1 MPIISQL
8 RKTAAI
14 AIPRTDAKR
23 FRRIQSA
30 IAATD
35 RLSGSVAMTIS
46 HDTIYA
52 GKVMARRPQI
62 SINRP
67 EKMVRILCV
76 STVNG
81 YCVTTE

>member
-14 AIPRTDAKR
+14 AIARNVANR

-52 GKVMARRPQI
+52 GNVMARRPQV
-62 SINRP
+62 SINR
-67 EKMVRILCV
+67 
-76 STVNG
+76 SAS
-81 YCVTTE
+81 